1 VDALEDLDERL
12 RAAPREA
19 GGVRLPED
27 LWSALGW
34 STAEGEA
41 ILRALDYA
49 PTGPS
54 KTGEPRPWRRRKLE
68 AKAQKAPAAP
78 STSPF
83 AALAALKTVPPAQR
97 PKAPRPK
104 APRQAAAAPPPLAAP
119 ARRKPRRR
127 RRRPQAGGAA

>member
-1 VDALEDLDERL
+1 DERL

-27 LWSALGW
+27 LWEALGW
-34 STAEGEA
+34 SKAEGEA

-49 PTGPS
+49 PTGPA

-68 AKAQKAPAAP
+68 AKGQKAPVAP
-78 STSPF
+78 SNSPF
-83 AALAALKTVPPAQR
+83 AALAALKPPPPAHR

-104 APRQAAAAPPPLAAP
+104 APRPAAAAPSQLPATET

-127 RRRPQAGGAA
+127 RRRPQAGGEA